1 VSIDRNK
8 LYVDDAETAVADV
21 RDAVAAL
28 RWLGHKTVSGMH
40 KVAAHCGVTPS
51 RIRTLFYRDQT
62 FLVFPDERRSIA
74 LSIAALFDSIARDCE
89 DHAEVCRVRGD
100 AIRLREQLSLP
111 LLGDDIWNG
120 KSPRRRS
127 AA

>member
-1 VSIDRNK
+1 MSSDRNK
-8 LYVDDAETAVADV
+8 LYVDDAEIAVADV

-51 RIRTLFYRDQT
+51 RVRTLFYRDQT
-62 FLVFPDERRSIA
+62 FLVFPDERRSLA
-74 LSIAALFDSIARDCE
+74 LSIAALFDRIADDCE
-89 DHAEVCRVRGD
+89 AYADQCRVRGD

-111 LLGDDIWNG
+111 LGDDVWGG
-120 KSPRRRS
+120 KSSRRR